1 MSGTDPPSRCKKDRE
16 TRGTVEES
24 PSTGNCVAPVKRAEA
39 YGGPLQPPDCEHWGK
54 MPVWTVFEF
63 SALTLGYDPAPIQKD
78 IEAARKHNASAVERI
93 WKRCDLTKRQLAA
106 EGEAETLVPV
116 QGMRW
121 LQLIGEPF
129 PSQLSEIVERIGAIE
144 LPLIG
149 AKGSWTDVMH
159 KIESVRA
166 SVDALPSEPSG
177 AALTHLYHSLLK
189 TALIMAVEKFGHD
202 PDKYRS
208 PAPSRISKAAEKY
221 SLKVDD
227 GTLRSQLQK
236 AAEIHWLG
244 PFD

>member
-1 MSGTDPPSRCKKDRE
+1 MSGTDPPSRCGNDRE
-16 TRGTVEES
+16 TRGTTRES
-24 PSTGNCVAPVKRAEA
+24 PAANTVARPIKGAVANS
-39 YGGPLQPPDCEHWGK
+39 GTLQPPDFDHWGK
-54 MPVWTVFEF
+54 MAVWTVFEF
-63 SALTLGYDPAPIQKD
+63 SALTLGYDPSPIQKD
-78 IEAARKHNASAVERI
+78 IEAARKHDASAVERI
-93 WKRCDLTKRQLAA
+93 LKRCDLTKRQLAA

-116 QGMRW
+116 QGLRW

-149 AKGSWTDVMH
+149 AKGSWTDVVH

-166 SVDALPSEPSG
+166 SVDALPREPSG
-177 AALTHLYHSLLK
+177 AALTKLYHSLLK

-202 PDKYRS
+202 PDKFRS

-227 GTLRSQLQK
+227 GTVRGQLQK
-236 AAEIHWLG
+236 AAEMHWMG